1 MKRLIAVLLSASMVL
16 ALAGCGKKD
25 EKETKK
31 TKKTK
36 ATEVTEET
44 EEPFETE
51 SESESESE
59 SDTQTES
66 DTDPSIKKLI
76 IIPYIIH
83 KLRNTDN

>member
-36 ATEVTEET
+36 ATEVTEARLY
-44 EEPFETE
+44 F
-51 SESESESE
+51 
-59 SDTQTES
+59 
-66 DTDPSIKKLI
+66 
-76 IIPYIIH
+76 
-83 KLRNTDN
+83 